1 MPENLDYLVFLFST
15 DWFFDYWC
23 FLGFNITEDRRKKLQ
38 LSCRKIIDQIM
49 EAARTNGSKSYYH
62 TSFTG
67 KRRKD
72 TERFFLNALNSCGCA
87 KSYENTGDAQ
97 KAYCELENISLLLL
111 GNSFAGSEF
120 PVLDPIIKDAIS
132 NIQNNFEEVDLEQYC
147 RESETE
153 WDQYVASMLDSPL
166 VTYDFMFE
174 QIRKHRFP
182 HIWTLL
188 KQRLTETQIAQAS
201 KWYAEIYKLRT
212 KRDLDQTVLL

>member
-1 MPENLDYLVFLFST
+1 MIIGASLALISQKIVEKNFNYRAEKSSTKSWRQQGQTAPNLTIIRALLVSEEKT
-15 DWFFDYWC
+15 
-23 FLGFNITEDRRKKLQ
+23 Q
-38 LSCRKIIDQIM
+38 S
-49 EAARTNGSKSYYH
+49 A
-62 TSFTG
+62 
-67 KRRKD
+67 
-72 TERFFLNALNSCGCA
+72 FFLNVLNSCGCA

-120 PVLDPIIKDAIS
+120 PVLDPIIKEAIS

-166 VTYDFMFE
+166 VAYDFMFE